1 MTEPTT
7 PTTCITCGGALP
19 PASHF
24 CPKCGEAQG
33 AIERPRLRQTKSLGE
48 GWTEFL
54 DKAWDFF
61 ASVKVAW
68 VLIIL
73 IAVASIAGT
82 LIEQESLYNDWR
94 PPELYYPARYGETL
108 GPLFMKLGLTHAY
121 SSLWYVTLIV
131 LLVIN
136 LIICSF
142 HRLVPL
148 HRMLVKP
155 QVWKLPHFI
164 RRQEVVI
171 EQAGTLEQVE
181 AKLKQRR
188 FKVLRDR
195 ENLYADR
202 GRISR
207 YGPYIIHI
215 GLIICAF
222 AAFAKA
228 IPGWDE
234 TRDVW
239 IQNGQTVKVPDTN
252 FALTNQKF
260 TVEFYEN
267 GAPKRYA
274 TDTVVS
280 ENGETKLTQ
289 TIEVNHP
296 LAWAGWEIYQS
307 SWREEPGTAH
317 VQVVSAIDQ
326 KVITTVALDLRQP
339 EASYPLP
346 GGYTLA
352 VRDYLHDFQL
362 DPETQQPVNGSYEV
376 KNPAFRVE
384 FLDPNGKV
392 IGAAAHLVFSK
403 EDPIYNGPLYLKTEK
418 VDTKYFTGLKLHRDR
433 TVLFMFGGLAVVL
446 GGLAITFFLFHFQV
460 WVREEGGV
468 VLIGGR
474 AYKNKYGLKQELHR
488 LFAVANPEDEGSL
501 DDDE

>member
-1 MTEPTT
+1 MTT
-7 PTTCITCGGALP
+7 PHTCITCGAALP
-19 PASHF
+19 PASQF
-24 CPKCGEAQG
+24 CPKCGAAQG
-33 AIERPRLRQTKSLGE
+33 AVERPRTVESKSLAE
-48 GWTEFL
+48 NWNDFL

-68 VLIIL
+68 ILIIL
-73 IAVASIAGT
+73 IALASIAGT

-94 PPELYYPARYGETL
+94 PPELYYPERYGAIW

-121 SSLWYVTLIV
+121 SSLWYVTLVV

-142 HRLVPL
+142 QRLVPL
-148 HRMLVKP
+148 HKMLVKP

-164 RRQEVVI
+164 HRQEVVI
-171 EQAGTLEQVE
+171 EQEGTLAEAE
-181 AKLKQRR
+181 AKLKKRG
-188 FKVLRDR
+188 FKVLR
-195 ENLYADR
+195 EGECLYADR

-239 IQNGQTVKVPDTN
+239 IQDGQTVKVPDTN
-252 FALTNQKF
+252 FAITNKKF

-274 TDTVVS
+274 TEAVVS
-280 ENGETKLTQ
+280 ENGETKATK

-296 LAWAGWEIYQS
+296 LEWAGWEIYQS
-307 SWREEPGTAH
+307 SWREEPGTAYLD
-317 VQVVSAIDQ
+317 VVNAIDNS
-326 KVITTVALDLRQP
+326 VLTTVALDLRQP

-362 DPETQQPVNGSYEV
+362 DPETKQPVNGSFEV

-384 FLDPNGKV
+384 FLDPSGKV
-392 IGAAAHLVFSK
+392 VGAAAHLVFGK
-403 EDPIYNGPLYLKTEK
+403 DAPIYTGPLYLKTAK
-418 VDTKYFTGLKLHRDR
+418 VEPKLFTGLKLHKDK
-433 TVLFMFGGLAVVL
+433 TAPFMFGGLFVVL
-446 GGLAITFFLFHFQV
+446 GGLAITFFLFHYQV
-460 WVREEGGV
+460 WVREEDGIILV
-468 VLIGGR
+468 GGR
-474 AYKNKYGLKQELHR
+474 AYKNKYGLKQELNR
-488 LFAVANPEDEGSL
+488 LFAVANPADEGSL
-501 DDDE
+501 DDDDE

>member
-1 MTEPTT
+1 M
-7 PTTCITCGGALP
+7 
-19 PASHF
+19 
-24 CPKCGEAQG
+24 
-33 AIERPRLRQTKSLGE
+33 ERPRQVPTKSMRE
-48 GWTEFL
+48 NWNEFL

-61 ASVKVAW
+61 ASVKLAW
-68 VLIIL
+68 ILILL

-94 PPELYYPARYGETL
+94 PPAMYYPARYGEL
-108 GPLFMKLGLTHAY
+108 WGPLFMKLGLTHAY

-164 RRQEVVI
+164 LRQEVVI
-171 EQAGTLEQVE
+171 EQEGNLVDAE
-181 AKLKQRR
+181 AKLRKRG

-239 IQNGQTVKVPDTN
+239 IQDGQTVKVPDTN

-260 TVEFYEN
+260 TVEFFEN
-267 GAPKRYA
+267 GAPKLYA
-274 TDTVVS
+274 TDAIVT
-280 ENGETKLTQ
+280 ENGEEKTRA
-289 TIEVNHP
+289 TIEVNKP
-296 LAWAGWEIYQS
+296 LAWGGWEIYQS
-307 SWREEPGTAH
+307 SWMEQPGVAH
-317 VQVVSAIDQ
+317 VQVKSAIGNQ
-326 KVITTVALDLRQP
+326 LVTTLALDLRQP
-339 EASYPLP
+339 VADYPLP
-346 GGYTLA
+346 GGYKM
-352 VRDYLHDFQL
+352 VVKDYLHDFSL
-362 DPETQQPVNGSYEV
+362 DDQTGQPVNGSYEIL
-376 KNPAFRVE
+376 NPAFRVE
-384 FLDPNGKV
+384 FEDPSGKV

-403 EDPIYNGPLYLKTEK
+403 EAPIYDGPFYLQTEK
-418 VDTKYFTGLKLHRDR
+418 VDTRYFTGLKLHRDR
-433 TVLFMFGGLAVVL
+433 TTPFMFGGLSVVL
-446 GGLAITFFLFHFQV
+446 FGLAITFFLFHYQV
-460 WVREEGGV
+460 WVREEEGM

-488 LFAVANPEDEGSL
+488 LFAVKNPEDEGSL

>member
-1 MTEPTT
+1 MTT
-7 PTTCITCGGALP
+7 PKACITCGGALP
-19 PASHF
+19 PDSNF

-33 AIERPRLRQTKSLGE
+33 EMERPRQVQTKSMRE
-48 GWTEFL
+48 NWNEFL

-61 ASVKVAW
+61 ASVKLAW
-68 VLIIL
+68 ILILL

-94 PPELYYPARYGETL
+94 PPAMYYPARYGEL
-108 GPLFMKLGLTHAY
+108 WGPLFMKLGLTHAY

-148 HRMLVKP
+148 HRMLVRP

-164 RRQEVVI
+164 LRQEVVI
-171 EQAGTLEQVE
+171 EQEGNLVEVE
-181 AKLKQRR
+181 AKLRKRG

-195 ENLYADR
+195 ESLYADR

-239 IQNGQTVKVPDTN
+239 IQDGQTVKVPDTN
-252 FALTNQKF
+252 FALKNEKF

-267 GAPKRYA
+267 GAPKLYA
-274 TDTVVS
+274 TDAIVT
-280 ENGETKLTQ
+280 ENGEEKTRA
-289 TIEVNHP
+289 TIEVNRP
-296 LAWAGWEIYQS
+296 LAWGGWEIYQS
-307 SWREEPGTAH
+307 SWMEQPGVAH
-317 VQVVSAIDQ
+317 VQVISAFDNS
-326 KVITTVALDLRQP
+326 VVTTLALDLRQP
-339 EASYPLP
+339 QANYPLP
-346 GGYTLA
+346 GGYSM
-352 VRDYLHDFQL
+352 VVKDYLHDFMLDQETGQL
-362 DPETQQPVNGSYEV
+362 VNGSYEIR
-376 KNPAFRVE
+376 NPAFRVE
-384 FLDPNGKV
+384 FLDPSGKV

-403 EDPIYNGPLYLKTEK
+403 DGPIYDGPLYLKTEK
-418 VDTKYFTGLKLHRDR
+418 VDTRYFTGLKLHRDR
-433 TVLFMFGGLAVVL
+433 TTPFMFGGLAVVL

-460 WVREEGGV
+460 WVREEDGM